1 MSDVLIKRNAD
12 GNITSSDVKS
22 NSTQPAEFGWQDC
35 FNLLINNP
43 LQDLLFISNLLDISN
58 NNGN

>member
-35 FNLLINNP
+35 FNLLLKLRI
-43 LQDLLFISNLLDISN
+43 
-58 NNGN
+58 